1 MARRA
6 HATSELRTKL
16 EKRADAPADVERVL
30 DHLAARG
37 WLNDRRFASDYARA
51 RARHRRLGRY
61 RIARELRQKG
71 VDKELIEEALT
82 AVFPA
87 PHDEVEPVRYRI
99 EKRLRRERPPYTQ
112 RVLRSLYDSLLRAGF
127 SSTIIREE
135 LFNRPEFRRGDTA
148 GEKPT
153 LKENGDE

>member
-1 MARRA
+1 M
-6 HATSELRTKL
+6 L
-16 EKRADAPADVERVL
+16 ER
-30 DHLAARG
+30 LAARG
-37 WLNDRRFASDYARA
+37 WLNDRRFAGDYARS

-71 VDKELIEEALT
+71 VDKELIEEVLT

-87 PHDEVEPVRYRI
+87 PHDEVDPVRQRI

-127 SSTIIREE
+127 SSAIIRDE
-135 LFNRPEFRRGDTA
+135 LFRRPEFGQRGAA
-148 GEKPT
+148 GKESV
-153 LKENGDE
+153 LDENGDE